1 MEFQTLLETRRSVR
15 SYLPGG
21 KPDAETIKKLIAAAQ
36 EAPSWKNTETG
47 RYHCV
52 LSDEMTAKFQ
62 ETCLPPFNATRSTNA
77 AYLVATYV
85 RDVSGYNVHEKTPE
99 NEAGNGWC
107 CYDLGLQT
115 ENLLLKATELGDLD
129 PRSMAVRHADAI
141 RKLLSIPEEENIMA
155 VIAVG
160 KAAEAPFRPKRKAV
174 EDAPTIC

>member
-99 NEAGNGWC
+99 NEAGNGWRLLRPRTADRKPALKGDRAWLFDPHHGNPRC
-107 CYDLGLQT
+107 RCHPQT
-115 ENLLLKATELGDLD
+115 SLHPGRREHHGCH
-129 PRSMAVRHADAI
+129 RCRQSRGSAVP
-141 RKLLSIPEEENIMA
+141 PEA
-155 VIAVG
+155 
-160 KAAEAPFRPKRKAV
+160 
-174 EDAPTIC
+174 

>member
-77 AYLVATYV
+77 AYLVATSAMSPATTYMK
-85 RDVSGYNVHEKTPE
+85 RHRKMKPE
-99 NEAGNGWC
+99 TAGA
-107 CYDLGLQT
+107 
-115 ENLLLKATELGDLD
+115 ATTSDC
-129 PRSMAVRHADAI
+129 
-141 RKLLSIPEEENIMA
+141 
-155 VIAVG
+155 
-160 KAAEAPFRPKRKAV
+160 RPK
-174 EDAPTIC
+174 TCS

>member
-77 AYLVATYV
+77 AYLVATYG

-99 NEAGNGWC
+99 NEAGNGWG

-115 ENLLLKATELGDLD
+115 ETC
-129 PRSMAVRHADAI
+129 S
-141 RKLLSIPEEENIMA
+141 
-155 VIAVG
+155 
-160 KAAEAPFRPKRKAV
+160 
-174 EDAPTIC
+174 

>member
-52 LSDEMTAKFQ
+52 LSDEMIAKFQ

-99 NEAGNGWC
+99 
-107 CYDLGLQT
+107 
-115 ENLLLKATELGDLD
+115 K
-129 PRSMAVRHADAI
+129 
-141 RKLLSIPEEENIMA
+141 
-155 VIAVG
+155 
-160 KAAEAPFRPKRKAV
+160 
-174 EDAPTIC
+174 